1 MGIQSFAGSSS
12 SLPGQTFIDQVY
24 MVFKVRKWARGGSA
38 GFYRATS
45 ALNKDGFIYYLLT
58 NGQLI
63 QAPLNGIADLT
74 LPFTEIRILAT
85 QFDMIS
91 LYKVSAKGTDS
102 LALTANYTTITS
114 SGLYAFPT
122 NGVGFCDFLAVGGG

>member
-1 MGIQSFAGSSS
+1 MGIQSFTPSSGG
-12 SLPGQTFIDQVY
+12 LAGQTFIDQVY
-24 MVFKVRKWARGGSA
+24 LTFKVRKWNRAGSP

-45 ALNKDGFIYYLLT
+45 ALGKDGFVYFMQ
-58 NGQLI
+58 NDGSMV
-63 QAPLNGIADLT
+63 QAPLNGIANVT

-102 LALTANYTTITS
+102 LTLTPNYTKITTFISKETI
-114 SGLYAFPT
+114 
-122 NGVGFCDFLAVGGG
+122 